1 MDAYFVR
8 LIKREEGERVKV
20 FLSLLLRSFIST
32 TRSATAI
39 RHVLLV
45 NNSRGEKEQLCSN
58 SYESDRKR
66 EKKNQRYSQ
75 ENKTKN
81 EHE

>member
-1 MDAYFVR
+1 VDAYFVR

-20 FLSLLLRSFIST
+20 FLSLLRSFIST

-66 EKKNQRYSQ
+66 ERKKSTLFAR
-75 ENKTKN
+75 E
-81 EHE
+81 